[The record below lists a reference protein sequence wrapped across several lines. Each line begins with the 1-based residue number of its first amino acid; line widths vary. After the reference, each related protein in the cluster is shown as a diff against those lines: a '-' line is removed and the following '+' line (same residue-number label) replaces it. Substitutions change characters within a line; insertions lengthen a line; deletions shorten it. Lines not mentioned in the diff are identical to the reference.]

1 MIGQILTGIGV
12 VAGGAALGIR
22 AAHRSP
28 VPADVAAQLRA
39 ALQST
44 NDATLAAVVKALETG
59 ANGKWKHQ
67 GIIVQRATK
76 VATADAKLPADVK
89 AMYNGALSS
98 GNTTTM
104 RTLAKSLASKYPV
117 LAGNLNDVAR
127 ILGG

>member
-22 AAHRSP
+22 ASHRRP
-28 VPADVAAQLRA
+28 VSADVAAQLRA

-44 NDATLAAVVKALETG
+44 NDATMAAIAKAYEPT
-59 ANGKWKHQ
+59 KWKHQ
-67 GIIVQRATK
+67 ALIVQRATK
-76 VATADAKLPADVK
+76 AATADTKFPSDVK
-89 AMYNGALSS
+89 AMYNGALTS

-104 RTLAKSLASKYPV
+104 RTMAKSFASKYPS
-117 LAGNLNDVAR
+117 LAGNLNDVAQ